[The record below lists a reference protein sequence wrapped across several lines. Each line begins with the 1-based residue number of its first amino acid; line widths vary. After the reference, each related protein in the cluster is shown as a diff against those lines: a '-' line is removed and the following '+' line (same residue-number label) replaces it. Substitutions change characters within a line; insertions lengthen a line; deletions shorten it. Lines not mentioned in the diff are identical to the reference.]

1 VTLSRSL
8 SAAILALSTLLTG
21 CATATVPVTE
31 RCDIDILELSS
42 TEVAPGE
49 SLVVTGRPL
58 TTTYDTAA
66 YIAGQRATVLEL
78 SRTECDA
85 CDICRSR
92 SGCTACDDCD
102 DCATECTVDCVETLT
117 VEVPAAPAGPTDLRV
132 YNAHGESRPAEL
144 QVSGPA
150 DSGSPDSGSPDSG
163 SPDSGSPDSG
173 SPDSGAR

>member
-1 VTLSRSL
+1 MQFSVPLVL
-8 SAAILALSTLLTG
+8 GVFLAG

-66 YIAGQRATVLEL
+66 YIAGQRATVTDL
-78 SRTECDA
+78 SRTDCDA

-117 VEVPAAPAGPTDLRV
+117 VEVPVAPPGPTDLRV

-144 QVSGPA
+144 LVSGA
-150 DSGSPDSGSPDSG
+150 
-163 SPDSGSPDSG
+163 
-173 SPDSGAR
+173 PDSGAPDSGTPDSGTPDSGGP

>member
-1 VTLSRSL
+1 MQF
-8 SAAILALSTLLTG
+8 SAPLILGVFLVG

-66 YIAGQRATVLEL
+66 YIAGQRATVTDL
-78 SRTECDA
+78 SRTDCDA

-117 VEVPAAPAGPTDLRV
+117 VEVPVAPPGPTDLRV

-144 QVSGPA
+144 RVSGA
-150 DSGSPDSGSPDSG
+150 PDSGSSDSG
-163 SPDSGSPDSG
+163 T
-173 SPDSGAR
+173 PDSGAPDSGGP